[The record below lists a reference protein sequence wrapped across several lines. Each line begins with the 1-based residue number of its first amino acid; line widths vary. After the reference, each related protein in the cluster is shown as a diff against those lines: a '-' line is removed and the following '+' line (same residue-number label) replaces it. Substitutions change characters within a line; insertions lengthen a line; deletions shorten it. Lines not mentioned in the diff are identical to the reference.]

1 MALRTSLRFDH
12 VGSIGYINTE
22 IHGNTTD
29 SSLRFYLY
37 SSSSCINSISRKNF
51 THFTDLPLIAVS
63 PDACS
68 TSAFVFSTCYSQA
81 SMSAK
86 LFVIKTL
93 RFQSINH
100 KDCR

>member
-1 MALRTSLRFDH
+1 MTLRTSLRFDH

-29 SSLRFYLY
+29 SSLRFY

-68 TSAFVFSTCYSQA
+68 TSAFVFSTYYYQA

-86 LFVIKTL
+86 LSICHQDFAIPVY
-93 RFQSINH
+93 QSQ
-100 KDCR
+100 RL